1 MVTGYDVLIADINS
15 VINNERVLIAAA
27 NSVLVAQRD
36 RIFKQGNSTDGS
48 KIGTYGTKPISI
60 SKKRQARQTGKSYF
74 SGGYREYKS
83 LTGREASFVNLQDT
97 GQMMMDL
104 GTTVIGRGEVGIGF
118 SNQFNADK
126 SGWAEEKYK
135 KEIFFTSDS
144 EDNLFDRVIQF
155 ELDRQ
160 L

>member
-1 MVTGYDVLIADINS
+1 MVTGYEVLIADINR
-15 VINNERVLIAAA
+15 VIQNERVLIAAA
-27 NSVLVAQRD
+27 NSVLAAQRE
-36 RIFKQGNSTDGS
+36 RIFKQGNATDGS
-48 KIGTYGTKPISI
+48 KIGQYSTRPISI

-74 SGGYREYKS
+74 AGGYREYKS
-83 LTGREASFVNLQDT
+83 LTGKEASFVNLQDT

-104 GTTVIGRGEVGIGF
+104 GTTVLGRGEVGIGF

-126 SGWAEEKYK
+126 SYWAQDKYN
-135 KEIFFTSDS
+135 KEIFSTSDS
-144 EDNLFDRVIQF
+144 EDDLFDKVIQF